1 MADVEIIVTA
11 SGAAVQ
17 AGAVTSIT
25 AGTGLTGGTIT
36 STGTIAAD
44 IAPSGGGTATQLVG
58 ATDSR
63 LSDVRAPTAHAAS
76 HASGSFDPILIAQS
90 QVTNLTTDLAAKVAS
105 TRQVTAGTGLTGG
118 GDLSA
123 DRTFAVAFG
132 TTGSE
137 ACVGNDSRLSDART
151 PTSHAAS
158 HAAAGSDPLTL
169 SQSQITNLVTD
180 LAGKAAL
187 LHATTHGSGG
197 SDPITIA
204 QSQVMSL
211 VTDLSNKVATSR
223 QVIAGTGLTGGG
235 DLTADRTFAVTY
247 GVLGNTACVGND
259 SRLSDSRTPTGA
271 AGGDLNGT
279 YPNPTVDGL
288 QGVAVQSGAP
298 TAGDSLVY
306 VSGTAR
312 WEHQP
317 TTDVQVFTSN
327 GTWTKPAGC
336 KRVEIICIGGGGGGG
351 SGHAHASSNRG
362 GGGGGGGGGISQVVF
377 RASDLPASLTVTRGA
392 GGAGGAGVS
401 ANNDGNDGVAGGASS
416 CVFSGVTYA
425 YAPGGNLGAKGT
437 NSGGAGG
444 AVTTANLSLYQG
456 GAGGAGGTAGSGGTA
471 GGNALGAPG
480 GGGGAGLP
488 SSGVVQ
494 TGGSGG
500 IRIGAGQQSAAGVA
514 GTAIGWWG
522 NAGGGSSSSGTSSGA
537 GGAGIYGSGGGGS
550 GAAVTASGAG
560 GAGGNGVVV
569 IISEW

>member
-1 MADVEIIVTA
+1 MADTNITVTA
-11 SGAAVQ
+11 SGASVQ
-17 AGAVTSIT
+17 AGAITAIT

-44 IAPSGGGTATQLVG
+44 IAPSGAGTSTQLVG

-63 LSDVRAPTAHAAS
+63 L
-76 HASGSFDPILIAQS
+76 
-90 QVTNLTTDLAAKVAS
+90 TN
-105 TRQVTAGTGLTGG
+105 
-118 GDLSA
+118 
-123 DRTFAVAFG
+123 
-132 TTGSE
+132 
-137 ACVGNDSRLSDART
+137 ART
-151 PTSHAAS
+151 PTAHAAS

-169 SQSQITNLVTD
+169 SQSQITNLTTD
-180 LAGKAAL
+180 LAGKVP
-187 LHATTHGSGG
+187 TT
-197 SDPITIA
+197 
-204 QSQVMSL
+204 
-211 VTDLSNKVATSR
+211 R

-235 DLTADRTFAVTY
+235 DLSANRTFTVAFGTTSTTACQGNDSRLSDARTPTSHAASHAAIGSDPITISQSQVTSLVTDLANKVATSRQIIAGTGLTGGGNLTADRTLTVAY
-247 GVLGNTACVGND
+247 GSIGGTACEGND

-288 QGVAVQSGAP
+288 QGVAVQSGTP

-306 VSGTAR
+306 VSGTAQ
-312 WEHQP
+312 WEHQA

-351 SGHAHASSNRG
+351 SGHAHTGSNRG

-377 RASDLPASLTVTRGA
+377 RASDLPATLTVTRGA

-425 YAPGGNLGAKGT
+425 YAPGGNFGAKGT

-471 GGNALGAPG
+471 GGNSLGAPG

-522 NAGGGSSSSGTSSGA
+522 NAGGGSDSSGTTSAA

-550 GAAVTASGAG
+550 GAAQTTTGAG

>member
-36 STGTIAAD
+36 SSGTIAAD
-44 IAPSGGGTATQLVG
+44 FGSIAGKVCEGN
-58 ATDSR
+58 DSR
-63 LSDVRAPTAHAAS
+63 LSDARTPTAHAAS
-76 HASGSFDPILIAQS
+76 HAAAGSDPITLSQS
-90 QVTNLTTDLAAKVAS
+90 QITNLTTDLAAKVAS

-158 HAAAGSDPLTL
+158 HAAAGSDPITI
-169 SQSQITNLVTD
+169 SQSQVT
-180 LAGKAAL
+180 
-187 LHATTHGSGG
+187 
-197 SDPITIA
+197 
-204 QSQVMSL
+204 SL

-247 GVLGNTACVGND
+247 GTLGNTACVGND

-271 AGGDLNGT
+271 AGGDLAGT

-306 VSGTAR
+306 VSGTAQ

-377 RASDLPASLTVTRGA
+377 RASDLPASLVVTRGA

-471 GGNALGAPG
+471 GNNSLGAPG

-522 NAGGGSSSSGTSSGA
+522 NAGGGSSSSATSSAA

>member
-1 MADVEIIVTA
+1 MADTNITVTA
-11 SGAAVQ
+11 SGAVIQ
-17 AGAVTSIT
+17 AGAITAIT
-25 AGTGLTGGTIT
+25 AGSGLTGGTIT

-44 IAPSGGGTATQLVG
+44 IAPSGGGTATQIVG

-63 LSDVRAPTAHAAS
+63 LTNARTPTAHAAS
-76 HASGSFDPILIAQS
+76 HAAAGSDPITVSQS
-90 QVTNLTTDLAAKVAS
+90 QVTNLTTDLAAKVS
-105 TRQVTAGTGLTGG
+105 TSRQILAGTGLTGG
-118 GDLSA
+118 GNLTA
-123 DRTFAVAFG
+123 DRTLAVSFG
-132 TTGSE
+132 STASD
-137 ACVGNDSRLSDART
+137 ACVGNDARLSNSRT

-169 SQSQITNLVTD
+169 SQSQITNLTTD

-187 LHATTHGSGG
+187 LHASTHGSAG

-204 QSQVMSL
+204 QSQVTSL

-235 DLTADRTFAVTY
+235 NLTADRTFAVSY
-247 GVLGNTACVGND
+247 GTLGSTACEGND
-259 SRLSDSRTPTGA
+259 SRLSDARTPTGA

-298 TAGDSLVY
+298 TAGDALVY
-306 VSGTAR
+306 VSGTAQ
-312 WEHQP
+312 WEHQA
-317 TTDVQVFTSN
+317 TTDVQVFTSS

-377 RASDLPASLTVTRGA
+377 RASDLPATLTVTRGA

-401 ANNDGNDGVAGGASS
+401 ANNDGNDGTAGGASS

-425 YAPGGNLGAKGT
+425 YAQGGNLGAKGT

-444 AVTTANLSLYQG
+444 ATTTANLSLYQG
-456 GAGGAGGTAGSGGTA
+456 GAGGAGGTAGAGGTV
-471 GGNALGAPG
+471 GTNALGAPG

-500 IRIGAGQQSAAGVA
+500 IRIGAGQQSSAGVA

-522 NAGGGSSSSGTSSGA
+522 NAGGGSSSSGTSSSA

>member
-1 MADVEIIVTA
+1 MADTNITVTA
-11 SGAAVQ
+11 SGASIQ
-17 AGAVTSIT
+17 AGAITAIT

-44 IAPSGGGTATQLVG
+44 IAPSGAGTSTQLVG

-63 LSDVRAPTAHAAS
+63 LTNARTPTVHATSHAA
-76 HASGSFDPILIAQS
+76 AGSDPLTLSQS
-90 QVTNLTTDLAAKVAS
+90 QITNLTTDLAGKVPT
-105 TRQVTAGTGLTGG
+105 TRQVIAGTGLTGG

-123 DRTFAVAFG
+123 NRTFTVAFG
-132 TTGSE
+132 TTSTT
-137 ACVGNDSRLSDART
+137 ACQGNDSRLSDART

-158 HAAAGSDPLTL
+158 HAA
-169 SQSQITNLVTD
+169 I
-180 LAGKAAL
+180 
-187 LHATTHGSGG
+187 G
-197 SDPITIA
+197 SDPITIS
-204 QSQVMSL
+204 QSQVTSL
-211 VTDLSNKVATSR
+211 VTDLANKVATSR
-223 QVIAGTGLTGGG
+223 QIIAGTGLTGGG
-235 DLTADRTFAVTY
+235 NLTADRTLTVAY
-247 GVLGNTACVGND
+247 GSIGGTACEGND

-288 QGVAVQSGAP
+288 QGVAVQSGTP

-306 VSGTAR
+306 VSGTAQ
-312 WEHQP
+312 WEHQA

-351 SGHAHASSNRG
+351 SGHAHTGSNRG

-377 RASDLPASLTVTRGA
+377 RASDLPATLTVTRGA

-425 YAPGGNLGAKGT
+425 YAPGGNFGAKGT

-471 GGNALGAPG
+471 GGNSLGAPG

-500 IRIGAGQQSAAGVA
+500 IRIGAGQQASAGVA

-522 NAGGGSSSSGTSSGA
+522 NAGGGSDSSGTSSSA

-550 GAAVTASGAG
+550 GAAVTATGAG